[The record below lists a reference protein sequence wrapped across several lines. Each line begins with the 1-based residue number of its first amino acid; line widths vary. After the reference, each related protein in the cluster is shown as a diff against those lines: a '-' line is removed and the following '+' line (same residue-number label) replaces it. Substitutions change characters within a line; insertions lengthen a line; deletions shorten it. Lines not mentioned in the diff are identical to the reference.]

1 MSKVEKFNPL
11 VSIVIPVYNGE
22 KYVKEAIDSALA
34 QTYKNIEIIV
44 VNDGST
50 DKTEEICKSY
60 GNKIRYFSKKNG
72 GVSSALNLAIEK
84 MNGEYFSWLSHDD
97 LYFPNKISK
106 QIDFIN
112 NYNQNDIIL
121 FSIYILINENGELI
135 GVHKSDNQTL
145 KIKPEYSLLRGNVN
159 GITMLIPKD
168 AFLECGK
175 FNEKLRCTQ
184 DYDLWLKMIKKYR
197 FIHTDNYLSL
207 TRIHQNQ
214 DTQSNPLVVKEGNNL
229 WINLIESV
237 SDSRKIELE
246 GSIYNYY
253 KKTSDFLKDTP
264 YDKAFNYV
272 CSKLKKMETDVNY
285 AIKKGNI
292 TVSVIIPFYNRKKEL
307 KRAIKSVI
315 AQTYKNIELILID
328 DCSTEKNEFVENLV
342 LENKNIKYYRNEKN
356 MGASFSRNVGI
367 EKSNGTFIA
376 FLDSDDEFV
385 IDKIETQL
393 KLMILNNSNVSYS
406 DYYVKNKNKKI
417 LFNAYTKNENDNN
430 EYLYNC
436 KLATPT
442 IMVNRK
448 FLLDNNI
455 KYKTD
460 LDVCEDICF
469 YLDIL
474 KYENITYVNV
484 PLSII
489 NTNNQSCINNYEKR
503 KKGLCNIINYVYNDS
518 FYLGRSEKELELLFE
533 GVINFEY
540 LINLKKEK
548 CNVFRYFFRK
558 IVPLSI
564 RKRIKQSIKIHNKN

>member
-50 DKTEEICKSY
+50 DKTEEICKNY

-106 QIDFIN
+106 QIAFIN
-112 NYNQNDIIL
+112 NSTQKDIIL
-121 FSIYILINENGELI
+121 YSNYILIDENSEII
-135 GVHKSDNQTL
+135 GLHKSNHQML
-145 KIKPEYSLLRGNVN
+145 KTKSEYSLLRGNVN
-159 GITMLIPKD
+159 GITMLIPKK
-168 AFLECGK
+168 AYLECGK

-184 DYDLWLKMIKKYR
+184 DYDLWLKMMNKYR
-197 FIHTDNYLSL
+197 FIHMDSYLSL
-207 TRIHQNQ
+207 TRIHKNQ

-229 WINLIESV
+229 WINLIESI
-237 SDSRKIELE
+237 SNSRKIELE
-246 GSIYNYY
+246 GSVYNYY
-253 KKTSDFLKDTP
+253 KKTSEFLKDTP
-264 YDKAFNYV
+264 YNKAFDFV
-272 CSKLKKMETDVNY
+272 CSKIKNMETDANNN
-285 AIKKGNI
+285 IKKGKI
-292 TVSVIIPFYNRKKEL
+292 MVSVIIPFYNRKKEL
-307 KRAIKSVI
+307 KRAIKSVL

-356 MGASFSRNVGI
+356 MGVSFSRNVGI

-385 IDKIETQL
+385 NDKIEIQL
-393 KLMILNNSNVSYS
+393 KQILLNNSSASYS
-406 DYYVKNKNKKI
+406 DYYVKNKIKKSKFI
-417 LFNAYTKNENDNN
+417 AYTKNEDDNN
-430 EYLYNC
+430 EYIYNC

-442 IMVNRK
+442 IMINRK

-455 KYKTD
+455 KYRTD

-474 KYENITYVNV
+474 KFTKFTYVNE
-484 PLSII
+484 PLSNIY
-489 NTNNQSCINNYEKR
+489 TNDNSCINNYKKR
-503 KKGLCNIINYVYNDS
+503 KKGLDNIINYIYNDS
-518 FYLGRSEKELELLFE
+518 FYSSHSDKELELLFE
-533 GVINFEY
+533 GILNFEY
-540 LINLKKEK
+540 LINAKKEK
-548 CNVFRYFFRK
+548 CNIFRYIFRK

-564 RKRIKQSIKIHNKN
+564 RKKIKEKINYKI